1 MLKLVFSGLFLFF
14 ALVFLLIGMLK
25 GKKYKFQYPLSK
37 LITVIIAAVLAVL
50 ASRLL
55 AKLLVSSVAEIVLT
69 AFSDSQD
76 LLQLLEKVP
85 SAMAAVHALAAMIV
99 APILFFLIFLIL
111 KPIVGIFK
119 RPIGKLL
126 LKLGKN
132 ESAEQPV
139 AEVQE
144 EKTEEMKSE
153 ATDAE
158 AADAPAEKKAEE
170 PKKAKK
176 KNSKK
181 AAFLSAK
188 KFDPLGALCGALCS
202 FAVFVILLAPMVG
215 TLTVANNAVKLLSS
229 QTNEDIQT
237 VCEISDAAAENVGAK
252 TVRALGGKLLY
263 NRLTTYSVNG
273 EPVSLNRELGFVA
286 SVGQAVIDISDENVS
301 SKDAAASLRK
311 VPTAFED
318 SALIPTLLSELLSAA
333 SDDWS
338 QGRSFCGIE
347 CPSVG
352 ETFDPVVQDL
362 MLVMSDSNRENIS
375 GDVRTIVNTLALFVE
390 NDALDA
396 MKSDNGAMSILKNEP
411 LISGVML
418 EILENERLSPLVNSI
433 TNVGI
438 SLLAEQLGLAKDA
451 QTMYD
456 GFVGDMSSEYQN
468 IIAQN
473 LSTAETVEL
482 LSKSVDDI
490 FDEYGIVISDGV
502 SKCIAVDM
510 IKGLSTGD
518 AKEVEKFFASVS
530 DETDSMSIGT
540 SYGVTYLST
549 TDKNEGARAMATIEK
564 IVKSVN
570 ADTTVEQLK
579 DIIEAE
585 LTRGIDGLPE
595 GIFSELAEKMAA
607 SMYQNIKEEKLSYKA
622 ATFNG
627 ADEFAQNS
635 VRITRDDLKMD
646 ITAVSDKAKEADSVA
661 KMFEAVFTVVDNL
674 GGEASI
680 GSIVESF
687 GPVLDAASD
696 CEMVGSGGAAN
707 ILTAVLQS
715 NTVRDNVGFTV
726 TQATNIASSINENSA
741 KEGES
746 YTTLMK
752 SLGNTVTI
760 IEKTTK
766 EDEDAT
772 ESINDLIKDM
782 TPASA
787 EVLKTL
793 STPETM
799 KNYGVP
805 EKNAAPVSEM
815 LADLF
820 GNMAVAKEE
829 GMSDEQYDKEAAAI
843 KDLLNLAMSVGK
855 SGDKNIFGED
865 SATGISADEYIDRA
879 KESTIIKK
887 TVINAA
893 YVNGGDTAKTD
904 PLNTGDML
912 SESEKA
918 DFISALDSRWKTQLS
933 ESNDAAANAEFQKL
947 LSSIAII
954 VNVDIT
960 ISGDSVTAK

>member
-1 MLKLVFSGLFLFF
+1 
-14 ALVFLLIGMLK
+14 
-25 GKKYKFQYPLSK
+25 
-37 LITVIIAAVLAVL
+37 
-50 ASRLL
+50 
-55 AKLLVSSVAEIVLT
+55 
-69 AFSDSQD
+69 
-76 LLQLLEKVP
+76 
-85 SAMAAVHALAAMIV
+85 
-99 APILFFLIFLIL
+99 
-111 KPIVGIFK
+111 
-119 RPIGKLL
+119 
-126 LKLGKN
+126 
-132 ESAEQPV
+132 
-139 AEVQE
+139 
-144 EKTEEMKSE
+144 
-153 ATDAE
+153 
-158 AADAPAEKKAEE
+158 
-170 PKKAKK
+170 
-176 KNSKK
+176 
-181 AAFLSAK
+181 
-188 KFDPLGALCGALCS
+188 
-202 FAVFVILLAPMVG
+202 
-215 TLTVANNAVKLLSS
+215 
-229 QTNEDIQT
+229 
-237 VCEISDAAAENVGAK
+237 
-252 TVRALGGKLLY
+252 
-263 NRLTTYSVNG
+263 
-273 EPVSLNRELGFVA
+273 
-286 SVGQAVIDISDENVS
+286 
-301 SKDAAASLRK
+301 
-311 VPTAFED
+311 
-318 SALIPTLLSELLSAA
+318 
-333 SDDWS
+333 
-338 QGRSFCGIE
+338 
-347 CPSVG
+347 
-352 ETFDPVVQDL
+352 
-362 MLVMSDSNRENIS
+362 
-375 GDVRTIVNTLALFVE
+375 
-390 NDALDA
+390 
-396 MKSDNGAMSILKNEP
+396 
-411 LISGVML
+411 
-418 EILENERLSPLVNSI
+418 
-433 TNVGI
+433 
-438 SLLAEQLGLAKDA
+438 
-451 QTMYD
+451 MYD

-482 LSKSVDDI
+482 LSKSVDEI

-530 DETDSMSIGT
+530 DETDSMSIGGP
-540 SYGVTYLST
+540 YDVTYLST
-549 TDKNEGARAMATIEK
+549 TDKNEGSRAMATIEK

-595 GIFSELAEKMAA
+595 GIFSELAEQMAA

-661 KMFEAVFTVVDNL
+661 KMFETVFTVVDNL

-805 EKNAAPVSEM
+805 DKSAAPVSEM

-820 GNMAVAKEE
+820 GNMATAKEE
-829 GMSDEQYDKEAAAI
+829 GMSDEQYAKEAAAI

-918 DFISALDSRWKTQLS
+918 DFISALDSRWKDQLS